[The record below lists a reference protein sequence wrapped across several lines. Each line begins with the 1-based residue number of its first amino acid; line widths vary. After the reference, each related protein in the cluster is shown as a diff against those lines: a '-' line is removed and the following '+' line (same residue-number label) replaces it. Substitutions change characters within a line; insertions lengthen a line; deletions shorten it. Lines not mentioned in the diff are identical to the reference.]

1 MRTATPFPIDGMIPA
16 AEWLDWTGPEGDHF
30 APWGSNHYRRDGMS
44 ESVDKAIKAID
55 DAGGLVTPREIAR
68 DWRVR
73 EATISDR
80 IAGRVRLYL
89 LDQVEPYRR

>member
-1 MRTATPFPIDGMIPA
+1 M
-16 AEWLDWTGPEGDHF
+16 
-30 APWGSNHYRRDGMS
+30 GSNHYRRDGMS

-80 IAGRVRLYL
+80 IARGDFPEPVKVAGRVRLYL